1 MKTILTNGI
10 ILTPDKRITSSQ
22 VVIEN
27 DRITGIF
34 PEGPVEPG
42 AHTIDVQ
49 GHYIIPG
56 LIDIHIH
63 GVSGFDTMDASQEA
77 IQTMARFIASHGVTA
92 YLPTTVAASAQ
103 DIQKSID
110 TVASMPQPQDG
121 ARHLGIHLEG
131 PYLNHMFCGAQPLHH
146 LRGAD
151 PDEYIPW
158 FRKQAVRLITVA
170 PEIHG
175 VPELIRA
182 GVKEGVEFA
191 IGHSAASY
199 EQVLQAMDLGLHL
212 ATHAF
217 NGMPPLHHRT
227 PGVLGAVLSEERL
240 YAQVIVDGTHVHPA
254 VVKLLARAKGID
266 RTILITDAIRATGMP
281 DGRYALGDQQVF
293 VRNGI
298 ARTEAGGLAGSTLT
312 MDQALQNIMKYADL
326 SLQQALPMATRVP
339 AEALGLHHHQGQ
351 IAPGF
356 DADIVIMD
364 ETCNV
369 HQTMVGG
376 QVVFGR
382 LSPDLG

>member
-1 MKTILTNGI
+1 MKTVLINGI
-10 ILTPDKRITSSQ
+10 ILTPDEQIPSCA

-27 DRITGIF
+27 DKITEIV
-34 PEGPVEPG
+34 PAGPVEPG

-77 IQTMARFIASHGVTA
+77 IQTMARFIARHGVTA
-92 YLPTTVAASAQ
+92 FLPTTVAAPALN
-103 DIQKSID
+103 IQRSID
-110 TVASMPQPQDG
+110 TVANLPQPQDG
-121 ARHLGIHLEG
+121 ARPLGIHLEG
-131 PYLNHMFCGAQPLHH
+131 PYLNHLFCGAQPIQH

-151 PDEYIPW
+151 PEEYIPW
-158 FRKQAVRLITVA
+158 FRKQMVRLITVA

-182 GVKEGVEFA
+182 GIKEGVDFA

-199 EQVLQAMDLGLHL
+199 EQVLEAIGIGLRL

-227 PGVLGAVLSEERL
+227 PGVLGAVLSEDRI

-254 VVKLLARAKGID
+254 VVKLLVKTKGID

-281 DGRYALGDQQVF
+281 DGQYALGDQQIYVK
-293 VRNGI
+293 NGI

-312 MDQALQNIMKYADL
+312 MDQALQNMMNYADL
-326 SLQQALPMATRVP
+326 TLQQALPMATRVP
-339 AEALGLHHHQGQ
+339 AEALGLHHRKGQ
-351 IAPGF
+351 LAPGF
-356 DADIVIMD
+356 DADLVILD
-364 ETCNV
+364 ETCLV
-369 HQTMVGG
+369 HLTMVGG
-376 QVVFGR
+376 QVVFSN
-382 LSPDLG
+382 L